1 MITSLRGKLL
11 GSDLNSCVIEVG
23 GIGFRVN
30 VPSGVLGALPPAGQ
44 EVFLH
49 TYLAIKEDALDL
61 YGFSDPG
68 DLQIFKSVLS
78 VGGVGPKLALSILST
93 FSADQLILYLSS
105 GDAKSLT
112 AAAGVGLKLA
122 QRLVLELREKVGAV
136 GALSSGA
143 ASAVSAAVSAP
154 KSSEAIAALVSLGYS
169 QGEAAAAVSGLDL
182 SLSTEDLIR
191 LALKNL
197 SRQG

>member
-1 MITSLRGKLL
+1 M
-11 GSDLNSCVIEVG
+11 
-23 GIGFRVN
+23 
-30 VPSGVLGALPPAGQ
+30 PSGVLGALPPAGQ

-122 QRLVLELREKVGAV
+122 QRLVLELREKVGAA

-154 KSSEAIAALVSLGYS
+154 KSSEAIEALVSLGYS